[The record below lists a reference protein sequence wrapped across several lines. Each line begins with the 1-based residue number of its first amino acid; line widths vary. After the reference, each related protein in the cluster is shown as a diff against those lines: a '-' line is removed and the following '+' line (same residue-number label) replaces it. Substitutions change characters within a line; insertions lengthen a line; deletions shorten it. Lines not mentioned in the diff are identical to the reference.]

1 MGALFYM
8 MRKRLKNSLL
18 ELLHHPGRLVAY
30 LFVLG
35 MLLFSGLTNMRAPA
49 GPDAYTDIRLLEG
62 IYLGLLLL
70 ITVPSLLVGL
80 RSGANLFTLSDVN
93 NLFISPVSPRKILLY
108 GLLRQMGAS
117 LLMMVFFFSYAGMAV
132 RSFGL
137 TPLMAVLLIA
147 GFAVTVFLVQ
157 LLTMLI
163 YSFSN
168 GSPARIRGVKTV
180 LILLVG
186 AALAAVGVPLLQNGL
201 GPDSL
206 YAAVSQPLL
215 EWIPFVGWMKG
226 LLFSLWEGR
235 TLWAA
240 GFGGLLLG
248 GTAGVVA
255 LFLHI
260 EPDYYEDVLQNAETT
275 YEIRAAA
282 KEGRVTNAGGGRE
295 IKVRDTG
302 IGRGWGASAFF
313 FKHLREMRRR
323 SRLVFVGGSTLLQ
336 LAGGVILAL
345 VLRFA
350 GGGEMSPGMVM
361 IMVTTMCLYI
371 LLFTNSAGEW
381 GRELAK
387 PYLYLV
393 PAGPF
398 AKLLWASLTSLIKPL
413 VDGVVI
419 FLGVGI
425 AAGARPFTTVMC
437 MLLYASFGAL
447 FTAANIL
454 SQRLFGKAGNQGL
467 LLFLYVL
474 MLMILVL
481 PGLAGGI
488 TLGVLMDMGILPG
501 APCTTWRP
509 SEVFSIHL
517 GGMQSWLKSVP
528 SAPCVSHPRPAT
540 CGSSSARPTTSFPN
554 PSGCPISN
562 GTRTIS
568 SVWSCPGTGRTPT
581 PRRGGPCGSG
591 WSRASCGRTSSRRSI
606 AMKSRLICRE

>member
-1 MGALFYM
+1 MGARFYM

-108 GLLRQMGAS
+108 GLLRQMGTS

-168 GSPARIRGVKTV
+168 GSPARIRGVKTA

-323 SRLVFVGGSTLLQ
+323 SRLVFVGGATLLQ

-488 TLGVLMDMGILPG
+488 TLGVLMDMGILPATLPTAIMALPMIVWNLMASFGIYALCRG
-501 APCTTWRP
+501 ALHDM
-509 SEVFSIHL
+509 EA
-517 GGMQSWLKSVP
+517 Q
-528 SAPCVSHPRPAT
+528 
-540 CGSSSARPTTSFPN
+540 
-554 PSGCPISN
+554 
-562 GTRTIS
+562 
-568 SVWSCPGTGRTPT
+568 
-581 PRRGGPCGSG
+581 
-591 WSRASCGRTSSRRSI
+591 
-606 AMKSRLICRE
+606 

>member
-1 MGALFYM
+1 M
-8 MRKRLKNSLL
+8 
-18 ELLHHPGRLVAY
+18 
-30 LFVLG
+30 
-35 MLLFSGLTNMRAPA
+35 
-49 GPDAYTDIRLLEG
+49 
-62 IYLGLLLL
+62 
-70 ITVPSLLVGL
+70 
-80 RSGANLFTLSDVN
+80 
-93 NLFISPVSPRKILLY
+93 
-108 GLLRQMGAS
+108 
-117 LLMMVFFFSYAGMAV
+117 
-132 RSFGL
+132 
-137 TPLMAVLLIA
+137 
-147 GFAVTVFLVQ
+147 
-157 LLTMLI
+157 
-163 YSFSN
+163 
-168 GSPARIRGVKTV
+168 
-180 LILLVG
+180 G

-488 TLGVLMDMGILPG
+488 TLGVLMDMGILP
-501 APCTTWRP
+501 ATLPTAIMALPMIVWNLMA
-509 SEVFSIHL
+509 SFSIYAL
-517 GGMQSWLKSVP
+517 
-528 SAPCVSHPRPAT
+528 C
-540 CGSSSARPTTSFPN
+540 
-554 PSGCPISN
+554 
-562 GTRTIS
+562 
-568 SVWSCPGTGRTPT
+568 
-581 PRRGGPCGSG
+581 RG
-591 WSRASCGRTSSRRSI
+591 ALHDME
-606 AMKSRLICRE
+606 AQ

>member
-1 MGALFYM
+1 M
-8 MRKRLKNSLL
+8 
-18 ELLHHPGRLVAY
+18 
-30 LFVLG
+30 
-35 MLLFSGLTNMRAPA
+35 
-49 GPDAYTDIRLLEG
+49 
-62 IYLGLLLL
+62 
-70 ITVPSLLVGL
+70 
-80 RSGANLFTLSDVN
+80 
-93 NLFISPVSPRKILLY
+93 
-108 GLLRQMGAS
+108 
-117 LLMMVFFFSYAGMAV
+117 
-132 RSFGL
+132 
-137 TPLMAVLLIA
+137 
-147 GFAVTVFLVQ
+147 
-157 LLTMLI
+157 
-163 YSFSN
+163 
-168 GSPARIRGVKTV
+168 
-180 LILLVG
+180 
-186 AALAAVGVPLLQNGL
+186 
-201 GPDSL
+201 
-206 YAAVSQPLL
+206 
-215 EWIPFVGWMKG
+215 
-226 LLFSLWEGR
+226 
-235 TLWAA
+235 
-240 GFGGLLLG
+240 
-248 GTAGVVA
+248 
-255 LFLHI
+255 
-260 EPDYYEDVLQNAETT
+260 
-275 YEIRAAA
+275 
-282 KEGRVTNAGGGRE
+282 TNAGGGRE

-488 TLGVLMDMGILPG
+488 TLGVLMDMGILPATLPTAIMALPMIVWNLMASFGIYALCRG
-501 APCTTWRP
+501 ALHDM
-509 SEVFSIHL
+509 EA
-517 GGMQSWLKSVP
+517 Q
-528 SAPCVSHPRPAT
+528 
-540 CGSSSARPTTSFPN
+540 
-554 PSGCPISN
+554 
-562 GTRTIS
+562 
-568 SVWSCPGTGRTPT
+568 
-581 PRRGGPCGSG
+581 
-591 WSRASCGRTSSRRSI
+591 
-606 AMKSRLICRE
+606 